1 MKLTIQKQSIF
12 LKIIFPLCVL
22 CLMAA
27 RPCPAEPAD
36 GEKEILAMGASRIYT
51 DILAARSAAVT
62 QCLQTAVEKVVIE
75 MTPTDILTKKFDI
88 ITNLIAAQRNPVITN
103 YKVLKEIHTE
113 KNYQVLVQVTVSTA
127 KLKAALGDAGILVSA
142 RNLPTILLLITEQ
155 QANDLAPHYWWQNK
169 QSFLPSDAAASAMKQ
184 LFAKKEFSMIDEA
197 MVPYDLFED
206 LAPGLP
212 LSDEQAV
219 EMGRRLNADIV
230 VTGSAVTREMAN
242 RMGENVLTF
251 QGIVTVRALMTDS
264 GQEIA
269 RAQASDTRVSR
280 DSDAGSREALSAAGT
295 RAGANLADQMMAAWY
310 VRILPPGEITLR
322 IAGRDILPYLVLF
335 RNELQTIDGVTG
347 QHTKEMAPDEAVL
360 TVKYGNTA
368 QDLADALMLKTFDA
382 FGINIYE
389 ISQNTISIEL
399 VVK

>member
-1 MKLTIQKQSIF
+1 
-12 LKIIFPLCVL
+12 
-22 CLMAA
+22 
-27 RPCPAEPAD
+27 
-36 GEKEILAMGASRIYT
+36 
-51 DILAARSAAVT
+51 
-62 QCLQTAVEKVVIE
+62 
-75 MTPTDILTKKFDI
+75 
-88 ITNLIAAQRNPVITN
+88 
-103 YKVLKEIHTE
+103 
-113 KNYQVLVQVTVSTA
+113 
-127 KLKAALGDAGILVSA
+127 
-142 RNLPTILLLITEQ
+142 
-155 QANDLAPHYWWQNK
+155 
-169 QSFLPSDAAASAMKQ
+169 MKQ
-184 LFAKKEFSMIDEA
+184 LFAKKEFSVIDEA

-230 VTGSAVTREMAN
+230 VTGSAVSREMAN

-295 RAGANLADQMMAAWY
+295 RAGTNLADQMMAAWY

-347 QHTKEMAPDEAVL
+347 QHTKEMTPDEAVL
-360 TVKYGNTA
+360 TVKCPDA
-368 QDLADALMLKTFDA
+368 QNL
-382 FGINIYE
+382 
-389 ISQNTISIEL
+389 
-399 VVK
+399 

>member
-1 MKLTIQKQSIF
+1 
-12 LKIIFPLCVL
+12 
-22 CLMAA
+22 MAA

-184 LFAKKEFSMIDEA
+184 LFAKKEFSVIDEA

-251 QGIVTVRALMTDS
+251 QGIVAVRALMTDS

-310 VRILPPGEITLR
+310 VRILPPGEIT
-322 IAGRDILPYLVLF
+322 P
-335 RNELQTIDGVTG
+335 
-347 QHTKEMAPDEAVL
+347 
-360 TVKYGNTA
+360 
-368 QDLADALMLKTFDA
+368 ADRRPGYSSLSGA
-382 FGINIYE
+382 F
-389 ISQNTISIEL
+389 Q
-399 VVK
+399 K